1 MSAPMTKSQ
10 MAFELPRL
18 SYIDTRWEEPDVH
31 TARPAAEPTRHN
43 GFASWIAARVATYR
57 NRREDARALTELNNM
72 SDREL
77 CDVGLN
83 RGDLDRIFDDR
94 FNQDLL
100 SRGRA
105 I

>member
-18 SYIDTRWEEPDVH
+18 SYIDTRWEEPEVQ
-31 TARPAAEPTRHN
+31 PAVEPVRDH
-43 GFASWIAARVATYR
+43 GFASWIAARVAAYR
-57 NRREDARALTELNNM
+57 TWRENARARAELNNM
-72 SDREL
+72 TEREL
-77 CDVGLN
+77 VDVGLN

-100 SRGRA
+100 ERSRV